1 MRRMKNAFQ
10 VHDQPK
16 DAQITVTQKKESRKP
31 SVFKADNRKCLSLLP
46 DEWSKLLQFYNWL
59 IFVTWIISVVNQEK
73 TNYKT
78 VVRIIIIIQFC
89 HTYELIQKIDDE
101 YTFAS
106 KVGKLGYAL
115 LLY

>member
-1 MRRMKNAFQ
+1 MIKIVA
-10 VHDQPK
+10 V
-16 DAQITVTQKKESRKP
+16 
-31 SVFKADNRKCLSLLP
+31 
-46 DEWSKLLQFYNWL
+46 LQLTHFCN
-59 IFVTWIISVVNQEK
+59 FIISVANQEK

-89 HTYELIQKIDDE
+89 HTYGLVQKIDDE